1 MSYMGIDIGQTGTKA
16 VVFDESGKQISYAYK
31 EYETLF
37 PKEGWVELDSK
48 KVIDTCFKVI
58 KEANKSC
65 DKDPVKAIAV
75 SSQGEAFTPVDKNG
89 NFLYNAMITSDVR
102 SFNILKRWVKE
113 FGSKKLY
120 DKTGHTP
127 HTMFSLF
134 KLLWI
139 KENMSEV
146 FKKAWKF
153 LCFEDLLQ
161 FSLGVTPHIS
171 WPLAARTMM
180 FNIKQHEWDDEILKS
195 VGIKSENLAITVPS
209 GKVVGNIKDSIAKD
223 LGFKFGGNVKVVTA
237 GHDQPV
243 GALGAG
249 VIDEGIAM
257 YAIGTSEAIVPVFPS
272 PIMSEKLYRSNL
284 CTYDYTIEGLYTTV
298 AFSLT
303 GANIL
308 KWFRDEFGYDEIEQS
323 KKTGKNPY
331 ELILKKMPEQPTSL
345 LVLPYLSPSGTPYFD
360 SEVSGAI
367 FGLRLSTTRE
377 EICRALLEG
386 VAYEIKLNLEI
397 LNETGIKI
405 KELRAIG
412 GGAKSDIWLQ
422 LKADV
427 LNKQITKVK
436 VTEAASLGAAM
447 LAFAADQKKD
457 IRTIIKEWV
466 KIDKTINPIA
476 ENSNFYNE
484 RFKKYKGLYKLLK
497 EIDL

>member
-1 MSYMGIDIGQTGTKA
+1 
-16 VVFDESGKQISYAYK
+16 
-31 EYETLF
+31 
-37 PKEGWVELDSK
+37 
-48 KVIDTCFKVI
+48 
-58 KEANKSC
+58 
-65 DKDPVKAIAV
+65 
-75 SSQGEAFTPVDKNG
+75 
-89 NFLYNAMITSDVR
+89 
-102 SFNILKRWVKE
+102 
-113 FGSKKLY
+113 
-120 DKTGHTP
+120 
-127 HTMFSLF
+127 
-134 KLLWI
+134 
-139 KENMSEV
+139 
-146 FKKAWKF
+146 
-153 LCFEDLLQ
+153 
-161 FSLGVTPHIS
+161 
-171 WPLAARTMM
+171 
-180 FNIKQHEWDDEILKS
+180 
-195 VGIKSENLAITVPS
+195 
-209 GKVVGNIKDSIAKD
+209 
-223 LGFKFGGNVKVVTA
+223 
-237 GHDQPV
+237 
-243 GALGAG
+243 
-249 VIDEGIAM
+249 
-257 YAIGTSEAIVPVFPS
+257 
-272 PIMSEKLYRSNL
+272 
-284 CTYDYTIEGLYTTV
+284 
-298 AFSLT
+298 
-303 GANIL
+303 
-308 KWFRDEFGYDEIEQS
+308 
-323 KKTGKNPY
+323 
-331 ELILKKMPEQPTSL
+331 MPEQPTSL

-484 RFKKYKGLYKLLK
+484 RFKKYKRLYKLLK

>member
-16 VVFDESGKQISYAYK
+16 LVFDNKGNQIAYFYR

-37 PKEGWVELDSK
+37 PREGWAELDSK
-48 KVIDTCFKVI
+48 RVMESCFEVI
-58 KEANKSC
+58 KEANTACKNN
-65 DKDPVKAIAV
+65 PVKAVAI
-75 SSQGEAFTPVDKNG
+75 SSQGEAFTPVDKDG
-89 NFLYNAMITSDVR
+89 NILYNAMITSDIR
-102 SFNILKRWVKE
+102 SSTVLKKCTQE
-113 FGSKKLY
+113 LGSRKLY
-120 DKTGHTP
+120 EKTGHTP

-134 KLLWI
+134 KLLWL
-139 KENMSEV
+139 KENEPEI
-146 FKKAWKF
+146 FNKTWKF

-161 FSLGVTPHIS
+161 FSLGLNPHIS
-171 WPLAARTMM
+171 WPLAARTMI
-180 FNIKQHEWDDEILKS
+180 FNIKQHKWDEEILNYA
-195 VGIKSENLAITVPS
+195 GISKDKLAVPVPS
-209 GKVVGNIKDSIAKD
+209 GIVVGNIKSNIAKS
-223 LGFKFGGNVKVVTA
+223 LGFKEKVNVVTA

-249 VIDEGIAM
+249 VVEEGIAM
-257 YAIGTSEAIVPVFPS
+257 YAIGTSEAVVPVFPTPVLS
-272 PIMSEKLYRSNL
+272 DKLYSSNL

-303 GANIL
+303 GASIL
-308 KWFRDEFGYDEIEQS
+308 KWFRDEFGYEEVELS
-323 KKTGKNPY
+323 RKTGKNPY
-331 ELILKKMPEQPTSL
+331 EIILEKIPKDPTRL
-345 LVLPYLSPSGTPYFD
+345 LVLPYFTPSGTPYFD
-360 SEVSGAI
+360 SDVSGAI

-386 VAYEIKLNLEI
+386 VAYEIKLNLDI

-405 KELRAIG
+405 RGLIAIG

-457 IRTIIKEWV
+457 IKTIIKEWV
-466 KIDKTINPIA
+466 KIDKTINPIT
-476 ENSNFYNE
+476 ENGNFYNE
-484 RFKKYKGLYKLLK
+484 QFKKYKGLYKLLK